1 MYQGNDVGEFAL
13 GIFGAIWRNLG
24 HKFEAEISKH
34 LQNALEKL
42 PFASLKA
49 DSITLG
55 KRSPWFRELKVY

>member
-42 PFASLKA
+42 PFASLQA
-49 DSITLG
+49 DSIILG
-55 KRSPWFRELKVY
+55 